1 MELRQLRYFV
11 VVAEELNFQR
21 AGKRLHI
28 CPPPLSVQMGK
39 LQKSIGVE
47 LLRNRRGRLEL
58 TDAGRAFLADARTLL
73 AAAERSVA
81 RARQVASGE
90 AGRLIIGSNAVAE
103 YGVFPHIIAA
113 FKQAHPKIELSLR
126 SLRTPQQIVALLEGD
141 LDVGF
146 VCPPIPDEAFDVKE
160 LTRQPFVAALP
171 VQHRLAQAPSV
182 SFEALSEAPL
192 ITYSRAL
199 DPHSFEQIEGHF
211 QRAGASMRVAYEA
224 ETSFSMIALTAA
236 GNGCCIV
243 PEYARQFRP
252 DGVVCKP
259 LESGSIERTLAVIKR
274 KDRDGITRA
283 FHQFAA
289 DHVGMMQA
297 LGKWPTAGGIPASAT
312 ESLPAA

>member
-11 VVAEELNFQR
+11 VVAEELNFQK
-21 AGKRLHI
+21 AGRRLHI

-39 LQKSIGVE
+39 LQESINVQ
-47 LLRNRRGRLEL
+47 LFRNRRGKLEL
-58 TDAGRAFLADARTLL
+58 TDAGRVFLTEARRLL
-73 AAAERSVA
+73 EDAERSIS
-81 RARQVASGE
+81 RARQAASGE
-90 AGRLIIGSNAVAE
+90 TGRLVIGSNAVAE
-103 YGVFPHIIAA
+103 YGVFPHILAA
-113 FKQAHPKIELSLR
+113 FKKAHPNIELSLR
-126 SLRTPQQIVALLEGD
+126 SLRTPQQIVALLEGE

-146 VCPPIPDEAFDVKE
+146 VCPPIPDEVFDVKE

-199 DPHSFEQIEGHF
+199 DPHSFRQIEGHF
-211 QRAGASMRVAYEA
+211 QRAGATMRVAYEA

-243 PEYARQFRP
+243 PQYAGQFRP

-259 LESGSIERTLAVIKR
+259 LESASIERTLAVIKR
-274 KDRDGITRA
+274 KDRDGIAAA

-289 DHVGMMQA
+289 DHVATMQS
-297 LGKWPTAGGIPASAT
+297 LEKW
-312 ESLPAA
+312 AAA